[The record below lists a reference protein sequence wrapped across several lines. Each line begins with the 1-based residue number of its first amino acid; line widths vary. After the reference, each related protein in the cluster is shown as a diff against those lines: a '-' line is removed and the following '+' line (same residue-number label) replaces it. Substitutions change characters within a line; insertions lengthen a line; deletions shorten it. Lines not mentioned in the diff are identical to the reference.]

1 MASTNN
7 APAVNAEAPVNNVQT
22 EQEQT
27 EQTEQAVNT
36 EVTVNSDLITGLSQ
50 GLNATATSI
59 IIAIVLV
66 LLVGLAISI
75 AVTVF
80 GHRARVK
87 CVGNSKFGFYS
98 PLIITFLILMWLG
111 NIIPPFGFFATLV
124 GLVGAI
130 IMIVLASK
138 NCKVKR

>member
-7 APAVNAEAPVNNVQT
+7 TPAVNAEAPVNNVQT

-27 EQTEQAVNT
+27 ETEQTTNS
-36 EVTVNSDLITGLSQ
+36 EVAVNSDLITGLSQ

-75 AVTVF
+75 TVTIF
-80 GHRARVK
+80 GHKARVK

-111 NIIPPFGFFATLV
+111 NVFPPFGFFVTLV
-124 GLVGAI
+124 GLIGAV
-130 IMIVLASK
+130 IMIVLANK
-138 NCKVKR
+138 NCKK

>member
-1 MASTNN
+1 MATTNTMS
-7 APAVNAEAPVNNVQT
+7 AVDAEAPVNNVQK

-27 EQTEQAVNT
+27 ETEQTENT
-36 EVTVNSDLITGLSQ
+36 EVTLNNEFISGLSQ

-75 AVTVF
+75 TVTIF
-80 GHRARVK
+80 GHKARVK

-98 PLIITFLILMWLG
+98 PLIITFLIIMWLG
-111 NIIPPFGFFATLV
+111 NMIPPFGFFATLV
-124 GLVGAI
+124 GLVGAV
-130 IMIVLASK
+130 IMIVLSNK